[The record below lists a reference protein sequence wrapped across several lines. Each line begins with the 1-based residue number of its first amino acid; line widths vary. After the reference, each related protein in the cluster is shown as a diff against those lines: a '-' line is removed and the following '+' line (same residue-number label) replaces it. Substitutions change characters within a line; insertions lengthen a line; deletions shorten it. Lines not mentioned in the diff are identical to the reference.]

1 LSTNKQHSLFLGVEP
16 LSFAVQEEVKV
27 ISVLL
32 QDQVKCMVQEVLVE
46 EAQRAV
52 ELLEPTQ
59 EVQALEMVATAEQQR
74 R

>member
-1 LSTNKQHSLFLGVEP
+1 MHWVVCLEVAEGVELLWLGVEP

-32 QDQVKCMVQEVLVE
+32 QDQ
-46 EAQRAV
+46 
-52 ELLEPTQ
+52 
-59 EVQALEMVATAEQQR
+59 ATAEQQR